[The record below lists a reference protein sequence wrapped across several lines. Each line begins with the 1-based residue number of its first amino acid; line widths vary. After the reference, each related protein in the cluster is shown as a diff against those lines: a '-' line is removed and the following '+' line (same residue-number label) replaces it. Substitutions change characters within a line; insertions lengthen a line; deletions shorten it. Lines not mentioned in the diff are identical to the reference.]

1 MANTQ
6 SAVEGQIILTNVRGS
21 FLDIFRAKSV
31 NDGEPR
37 FSANFL
43 LDKEKDAAQIKK
55 IGAEIRKIEAAKN
68 KGKALPSDKVCLR
81 DGDEKEYDGYAG
93 QMFLSAANKKRPTVV
108 DRDNSPL
115 TEDDGK
121 PYAGCYVDGV
131 VRLWWQD
138 NKFGKRINASLEV
151 IRFRKDGE
159 AFGAAPVSANVLPD
173 LDEEED
179 DDV

>member
-1 MANTQ
+1 MSDTAT
-6 SAVEGQIILTNVRGS
+6 AVEGQIILTNVRGS

-31 NDGEPR
+31 NEGEPR

-43 LDKEKDAAQIKK
+43 LDKEADAAQIKK

-81 DGDEKEYDGYAG
+81 NGDDKEYDGYQG
-93 QMFLSAANKKRPTVV
+93 MMFLSAANKKRPNVV
-108 DRDNSPL
+108 DRDNTPL
-115 TEDDGK
+115 SEDDGK
-121 PYAGCYVDGV
+121 PYAGCYVDAV

-151 IRFRKDGE
+151 IRFRRDGE
-159 AFGAAPVSANVLPD
+159 AFGAAPVSADVLPS
-173 LDEEED
+173 LDDED
-179 DDV
+179 DDEV